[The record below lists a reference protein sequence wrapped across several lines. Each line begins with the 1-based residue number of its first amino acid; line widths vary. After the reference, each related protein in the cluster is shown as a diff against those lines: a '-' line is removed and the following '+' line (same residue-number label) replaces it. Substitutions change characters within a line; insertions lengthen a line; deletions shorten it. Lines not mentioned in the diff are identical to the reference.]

1 MDEILTPEQWF
12 ELKFRLKLKY
22 PELSDADL
30 QYHEAIE
37 EDMLEMVEYILQK
50 TRMAVQ
56 GILNGQFRFSPLKN
70 YWRYNRRNRITQKTA

>member
-1 MDEILTPEQWF
+1 MDEILTPEQWH

-50 TRMAVQ
+50 TRMVVQ
-56 GILNGQFRFSPLKN
+56 GILNGHFRFSPLKN
-70 YWRYNRRNRITQKTA
+70 YWRYNRKSRSRQQTA